1 MSILFAGTP
10 PNAAVTLREL
20 LVAGTPISLVLTRPD
35 APIGRKAII
44 TPSPVALV
52 AEEFGIPTIKS
63 NAVGEDELARI
74 RKSGIDFAIVVAL
87 GVLLQDQALKAL
99 PKGWFNLHYSLLPRW
114 RGAAPVQHALIAGDR
129 ETGITIFQIDSGLDT
144 GSVAAMLPTEIQPN
158 ETAGELLVRLTNLG
172 VSLLLETIPRI
183 ESGLVNLEPQGVSG
197 VTSAPKLFK
206 LDGKIDLNRPAE
218 VVSDQW
224 RGVTPEP
231 GAWTL
236 FRGEPIKLID
246 ARVST
251 LTLEVGKIEK
261 IDTRLY
267 VGCKSGALE
276 LLKVQPAGKP
286 QMSAS
291 DWFRGLQ
298 GNGFKLG
305 DDVQL

>member
-10 PNAAVTLREL
+10 QNAAVTLREL
-20 LVAGTPISLVLTRPD
+20 LLAGTPISLVLTRPD
-35 APIGRKAII
+35 APVGRKAVI

-52 AEEFGIPTIKS
+52 AEEFGLPTIKS
-63 NAVGEDELARI
+63 NSVGEDELARI

-87 GVLLQDQALKAL
+87 GVLLKVDALKAL

-114 RGAAPVQHALIAGDR
+114 RGAGPVQHAIIAGDR
-129 ETGITIFQIDSGLDT
+129 ETGLTIFQIDSALDT

-158 ETAGELLVRLTNLG
+158 ETAGELLARLTKLG

-183 ESGLVNLEPQGVSG
+183 ESGLVNLEPQSASG

-206 LDGKIDLNRPAE
+206 LDGKVDFNRQAE
-218 VVSDQW
+218 VVSNQV

-236 FRGEPIKLID
+236 FRGELIKLID
-246 ARVST
+246 TRIST
-251 LTLEVGKIEK
+251 HTFEVGKVEK
-261 IDTRLY
+261 IDAKIF

-276 LLKVQPAGKP
+276 LLQVQPAGKP
-286 QMSAS
+286 RMSAS

-298 GNGFKLG
+298 GHDFKLG

>member
-35 APIGRKAII
+35 APIGRKAVI

-63 NAVGEDELARI
+63 NSVGDNELATI
-74 RKSGIDFAIVVAL
+74 REAGIHFAIVVAL
-87 GVLLQDQALKAL
+87 GVLLNEVALKAL

-114 RGAAPVQHALIAGDR
+114 RGAAPVQHALIAGDQ
-129 ETGITIFQIDSGLDT
+129 ETGLTIFQIDAGLDT
-144 GSVAAMLPTEIQPN
+144 GAIVATLPTAIQPSEN
-158 ETAGELLVRLTNLG
+158 AGDLLVRLTNLG

-183 ESGLVNLEPQGVSG
+183 ESGLVTLDNQSSLG

-206 LDGKIDLNRPAE
+206 ADAKVDLGRSVE
-218 VVSDQW
+218 IVSNQV

-231 GAWTL
+231 GAWLL
-236 FRGEPIKLID
+236 FRGEPLKLIEI
-246 ARVST
+246 RESGQVIGQGK
-251 LTLEVGKIEK
+251 LTK
-261 IDTRLY
+261 IDDKIF
-267 VGCKSGALE
+267 VGCRTGALE
-276 LLKVQPAGKP
+276 LIQVQPAGKSR
-286 QMSAS
+286 MSAS

-298 GNGFKLG
+298 GHDFKLG

>member
-10 PNAAVTLREL
+10 QNAAVTLREL
-20 LVAGTPISLVLTRPD
+20 LLAGTPISLVLTRPD
-35 APIGRKAII
+35 APVGRKAVI

-52 AEEFGIPTIKS
+52 AEEFGLPTIKS
-63 NAVGEDELARI
+63 NSVGEDELARI

-87 GVLLQDQALKAL
+87 GVLLKVDALKAL

-114 RGAAPVQHALIAGDR
+114 RGAAPVQHAIIAGDR
-129 ETGITIFQIDSGLDT
+129 ETGLTIFQIDSGLDT
-144 GSVAAMLPTEIQPN
+144 GSVAAMLTTEIQPN
-158 ETAGELLVRLTNLG
+158 ETAGELLARLTKLG

-183 ESGLVNLEPQGVSG
+183 ESGLVNLEPQSASG

-206 LDGKIDLNRPAE
+206 LDGKVDLNRQAE
-218 VVSDQW
+218 VVSNQV

-236 FRGEPIKLID
+236 FRGELIKLID
-246 ARVST
+246 TRIST
-251 LTLEVGKIEK
+251 HTFEVGKVEK
-261 IDTRLY
+261 IDAKIL

-276 LLKVQPAGKP
+276 LLQVQPAGKP
-286 QMSAS
+286 RMSAS

-298 GNGFKLG
+298 GHDFKLG

>member
-87 GVLLQDQALKAL
+87 GVLLPDQALKAL

-183 ESGLVNLEPQGVSG
+183 ESGLLNLEPQSVSG
-197 VTSAPKLFK
+197 VTNAPKLFK

-246 ARVST
+246 TRVST

-261 IDTRLY
+261 IDTKLY

-276 LLKVQPAGKP
+276 LLQVQPAGKP
-286 QMSAS
+286 RMLAS